1 VYGLRTKQ
9 KVKYCLSNL
18 SKFSTSV
25 GLSRGEYLRS
35 CICLNSFS
43 SLGSSIS
50 SLCSISLIDE
60 HATLGVSTYM
70 YLLSVE
76 ILIE

>member
-1 VYGLRTKQ
+1 
-9 KVKYCLSNL
+9 
-18 SKFSTSV
+18 
-25 GLSRGEYLRS
+25 LSRGEYLRS

-50 SLCSISLIDE
+50 NLCSISLIDE